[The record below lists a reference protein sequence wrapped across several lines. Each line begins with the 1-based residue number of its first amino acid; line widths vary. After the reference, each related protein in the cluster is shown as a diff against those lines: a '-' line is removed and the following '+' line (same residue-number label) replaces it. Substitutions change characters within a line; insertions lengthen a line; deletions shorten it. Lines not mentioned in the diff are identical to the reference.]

1 LSLGQNLSQR
11 KGNPINFL
19 ILDEVLGSQDK
30 ERQQNILIRLKKLE
44 QKFSQIFLI
53 SHVDEIKEFAT
64 NLIEIKSVNRE
75 ESRVNYY

>member
-1 LSLGQNLSQR
+1 MSLGQNLSQR

-64 NLIEIKSVNRE
+64 NLIEIKSVNRG